1 MNNVIGNMYD
11 IFFEMIFL
19 SGDGG
24 GYRLIIIDVLF
35 FKYVVLF
42 YYK

>member
-1 MNNVIGNMYD
+1 MNNVIGYMYD
-11 IFFEMIFL
+11 IFLEMIFL

-24 GYRLIIIDVLF
+24 GLRLIIIDVLF